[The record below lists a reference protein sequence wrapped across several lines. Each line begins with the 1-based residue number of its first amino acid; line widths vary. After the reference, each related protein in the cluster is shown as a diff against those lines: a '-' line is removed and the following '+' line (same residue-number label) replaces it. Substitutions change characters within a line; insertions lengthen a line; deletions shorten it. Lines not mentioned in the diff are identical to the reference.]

1 MVAASTDV
9 GGGDARESVLA
20 LRGLIGGGAAIGL
33 DNNLDDGDK
42 VRGDAGD
49 GALGGEYSVGGCWIA
64 SLGAG
69 RSSGGDI
76 EAGFAGGL
84 ILTGSGGAV

>member
-1 MVAASTDV
+1 MPQIHPRVAPFRGFDV
-9 GGGDARESVLA
+9 LNSGRVDLERV
-20 LRGLIGGGAAIGL
+20 L

-42 VRGDAGD
+42 VRDDAGD
-49 GALGGEYSVGGCWIA
+49 GALGGEYSVGGCRTA

>member
-1 MVAASTDV
+1 MVAAPTDV
-9 GGGDARESVLA
+9 GGGGAREPVLA
-20 LRGLIGGGAAIGL
+20 LRDLIGGGAAIGL

-42 VRGDAGD
+42 ARGDVGAGT
-49 GALGGEYSVGGCWIA
+49 LGGKFSVGGCRIA

-69 RSSGGDI
+69 RRSVGDI
-76 EAGFAGGL
+76 VAGFAGGL